1 MENLKSPSPDQD
13 EFRNEDSK
21 RMLLNLGLYN
31 DDSELNKIIQDQLH
45 DVEQD
50 LQASP

>member
-1 MENLKSPSPDQD
+1 MENLKSRSPEQD
-13 EFRNEDSK
+13 EFQNEDSK
-21 RMLLNLGLYN
+21 RMLLNLGLHN
-31 DDSELNKIIQDQLH
+31 DDSELNKIIQDQFH